1 MSKLKIQLSQLNPIV
16 GDLEGNA
23 NKILQAHKAAELNG
37 CDLVIFSEMV
47 ICGYPCRD
55 LWHKKYFIKAAE
67 EKILEISKAT
77 ENSKCAIL
85 LGAPTTDIERKKEVF
100 RNSAVLIEGGE
111 IKKIINKKTLPTLS
125 VFDEYRYFSPAS
137 HISTVEF
144 RGQTLAI
151 LVCEDLWDAKNLFL
165 LSEQIFDNIIVI
177 NASPF
182 SKTKQENRLKLCEN
196 FTKTLGKNLIYVNQV
211 GAQDS
216 LVFDGASFV
225 MNSKGEIALK
235 MAEFVEDFAVIE
247 IEKNSPEITIFS
259 DETTKIT
266 DSVEFLARAK
276 NSNSQKIYQACRLGL
291 KDYIEK
297 NGFKKVML
305 GMSGG
310 IDSALVAAIAVDALG
325 SENVTLYALPSR
337 FNSKSSMDDALLCA
351 KNLGVKL
358 EVISIEEMF
367 EAALKT
373 MPNLSPLAK
382 ENLQSR
388 LRGNILMALSNTSGA
403 LLLSTGNKSE
413 LACGYATIY
422 GDMCG
427 AFNPIKDLYKM
438 EVFELARQKSEVIPQ
453 NILTKEPSAELRENQ
468 KDSDSLPD
476 YKVLDQ
482 ILFSLIEEEKSVAE
496 ISKNFDVSLVEKVA
510 KLFYSSEYKRRQ
522 SVLGPKVSDM
532 AFDLERR
539 YPITNKFTK

>member
-1 MSKLKIQLSQLNPIV
+1 MSKLKIQLSQINPIV
-16 GDLEGNA
+16 GDLAGNTA
-23 NKILQAHKAAELNG
+23 KILQAHAAAEFAG
-37 CDLVIFSEMV
+37 CDLVIFPEMS
-47 ICGYPCRD
+47 ICGYPCGD
-55 LWHKKYFIKAAE
+55 LWQKKYFIKAAE
-67 EKILEISKAT
+67 EKVLEIAQAT
-77 ENSKCAIL
+77 KTSKCAIL

-100 RNSAVLIEGGE
+100 RNSAILIEGGE
-111 IKKIINKKTLPTLS
+111 IKKILNKKTLPTFS
-125 VFDEYRYFSPAS
+125 VFDEDRYFKAAN
-137 HISTVEF
+137 HISNVEF

-151 LVCEDLWDAKNLFL
+151 LICQDLWDAKNLFL
-165 LSEQIFDNIIVI
+165 LSEQIIDNIIVI

-182 SKTKQENRLKLCEN
+182 TKNKQQKRFELCEN
-196 FTKTLGKNLIYVNQV
+196 FTKTLGKNLIYLNQV
-211 GAQDS
+211 GGQDS

-225 MNSKGEIALK
+225 MNSAGKILLK
-235 MAEFVEDFAVIE
+235 MAEFEEDFAVFE

-259 DETTKIT
+259 DETYKNN
-266 DSVEFLARAK
+266 DSVKFSAGTQ
-276 NSNSQKIYQACRLGL
+276 NSIYQACVLGL
-291 KDYIEK
+291 KDYINK

-310 IDSALVAAIAVDALG
+310 IDSALVATISVDALG
-325 SENVTLYALPSR
+325 AENVNLYALPSR
-337 FNSKSSMDDALLCA
+337 FNSAESMSDAMLCA

-427 AFNPIKDLYKM
+427 AFNPIKDLYKT
-438 EVFELARQKSEVIPQ
+438 EVFELARLKSDVIPQ

-468 KDSDSLPD
+468 KDSDSLPA
-476 YKVLDQ
+476 YEILDK
-482 ILFSLIEEEKSVAE
+482 ILFALIEEEKSVAE
-496 ISKNFDVSLVEKVA
+496 ISKNFETELVKKIA
-510 KLFYSSEYKRRQ
+510 QLFYANEYKRKQ
-522 SVLGPKVSDM
+522 SVIGPKISEM